1 MKQGRPTRDVNESW
15 KTEPVSRGVSP
26 KAVSDIGIHQIRTVS
41 IPMYEGRGLKAP
53 MVSQATHKAGSQ
65 GKR

>member
-1 MKQGRPTRDVNESW
+1 MKQGRATRDMSESS
-15 KTEPVSRGVSP
+15 KTEPVSRGVNP
-26 KAVSDIGIHQIRTVS
+26 AYTAELGIKQVRTNSV
-41 IPMYEGRGLKAP
+41 PMYEGRGLKAP